1 MYAKVYNLKFSGI
14 SEAKIAATFCSD
26 AFGKM
31 IVSCNMRSLNI
42 SIGQYGS
49 LTIQTKFEES
59 KDLKIFEKHAV
70 EIFGD
75 LRKTIAYRENHYSGV
90 YVFNFEAEATDTS
103 LALKH

>member
-42 SIGQYGS
+42 SIGQCGS

-59 KDLKIFEKHAV
+59 KDLKIFEKYAV